1 MATVFVYF
9 KRNPYGA
16 SKIIFILS
24 MLCCN
29 GFGGYHQSNYF
40 STSQIETLNQE
51 VMGKM
56 FKTIASFSVNI
67 RKLR

>member
-1 MATVFVYF
+1 
-9 KRNPYGA
+9 
-16 SKIIFILS
+16 

-56 FKTIASFSVNI
+56 LKTIASFSVNI
-67 RKLR
+67 QKLR